1 MKNSFFDVELAYF
14 DAEFTNYMKK
24 QDRIE
29 RLVRKVEENPAI
41 LDTLE
46 TEELENICH
55 YYNEIIRKNEKE
67 LAYLRNS
74 TTE

>member
-14 DAEFTNYMKK
+14 DAVFTNYMKK

-67 LAYLRNS
+67 LAYLRN
-74 TTE
+74 